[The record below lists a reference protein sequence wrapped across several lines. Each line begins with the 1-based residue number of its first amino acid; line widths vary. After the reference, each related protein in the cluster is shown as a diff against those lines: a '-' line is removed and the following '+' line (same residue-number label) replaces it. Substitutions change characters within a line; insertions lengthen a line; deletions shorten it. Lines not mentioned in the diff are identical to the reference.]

1 MSTKKCFSCT
11 QFKDLSFFTKDSKA
25 RDGLCYYCKD
35 CRKEQKREYY
45 LRNKKDVINKQKR
58 YIATNIDKVKG
69 RRKAYREKNKEKLK
83 EQQRHIYNE
92 NRKQRLE
99 YAKARYQENKE
110 IIKARVKNY
119 TVKNRDKT
127 NAVKAKY
134 RASKYNATPKWLTK
148 QHLEEIK
155 FFYKEAKKLTD
166 ATGELYQVDHI
177 VPLQGNEVCGL
188 HVPWNLQILTKSENI
203 SKFNKLLEKEITN

>member
-1 MSTKKCFSCT
+1 MDTKKCFSCT

-35 CRKEQKREYY
+35 CKKEQKRKYY
-45 LRNKKDVINKQKR
+45 LDNKQ
-58 YIATNIDKVKG
+58 NILHKQKQKNALNNDKIKH
-69 RRKAYREKNKEKLK
+69 KTKIYREKNKEKIK
-83 EQQRHIYNE
+83 EQQRQIYNE

-99 YAKARYQENKE
+99 YAKAKYQANKDL
-110 IIKARVKNY
+110 IKSRVKTY
-119 TVKNRDKT
+119 SIKNRYKV
-127 NAVKAKY
+127 NAIKAKY

-155 FFYKEAKKLTD
+155 VFYKEAKKLTD
-166 ATGELYQVDHI
+166 NTGELYQVDHI